1 MIQFRKSESP
11 GQSRLS
17 PQSHRDWL
25 PSGHLAWFIHDAVDA
40 LESDKLR
47 EGNDAWSNGKLPCPP
62 RVLLRLL
69 IYAYCTGTFSSRR
82 IAANIEVSI
91 AFRVLAAGHE
101 PDHQAICRFREE
113 NLDEINRCFMQV
125 VEIAH
130 EARLVKLGPIV
141 VDSSRAKGKA
151 REHKAKSAEL
161 MPGEKR
167 RLREEIAK
175 LTRSAKQQDEF
186 EDDSHGPDAVTACR
200 PKRSEARIASKR
212 SQ

>member
-1 MIQFRKSESP
+1 MVQLPPSK
-11 GQSRLS
+11 
-17 PQSHRDWL
+17 RDWL
-25 PSGHLAWFIHDAVDA
+25 PSGHLAWFIHDAVEG
-40 LESDKLR
+40 LKVDKLLVSDR
-47 EGNDAWSNGKLPCPP
+47 QRGKGQLCPP
-62 RVLLRLL
+62 RVMLRLL

-101 PDHQAICRFREE
+101 PDHHAICRFREE

-130 EARLVKLGPIV
+130 EARLVKMGTIV

-151 REHKAKSAEL
+151 SEHKAKSAGL

-175 LTRSAKQQDEF
+175 LTRSAKQRDEL
-186 EDDSHGPDAVTACR
+186 EDDSLGPDAVTACR